1 MRHIVTVPYIHTQTN
16 AACSVNFVVGTHSF
30 PSAVGGVPICRSTIY
45 DTEAEHQIKDTHYA
59 TDDMRG
65 RVGCVQDVSNI
76 VPFGIRLDLGSL
88 LAAHFGQFPK

>member
-1 MRHIVTVPYIHTQTN
+1 MQLAVFY
-16 AACSVNFVVGTHSF
+16 FVVGTHSF

-65 RVGCVQDVSNI
+65 RVGYVQDVSNI
-76 VPFGIRLDLGSL
+76 VPFGIRLDLSIL
-88 LAAHFGQFPK
+88 WLVARSHFGQFPK

>member
-1 MRHIVTVPYIHTQTN
+1 MQLAVFY
-16 AACSVNFVVGTHSF
+16 FVVGTHSF

-65 RVGCVQDVSNI
+65 RVGYVQDVSNI
-76 VPFGIRLDLGSL
+76 VPFGIRLDLVARCSL
-88 LAAHFGQFPK
+88 PFWPISKVST

>member
-1 MRHIVTVPYIHTQTN
+1 MQLAVLTSLLAHTPFLLLLVVYPY
-16 AACSVNFVVGTHSF
+16 S
-30 PSAVGGVPICRSTIY
+30 RSTIY

-65 RVGCVQDVSNI
+65 RVGYVQDVSNI

-88 LAAHFGQFPK
+88 LAATFWPISKVST